1 MNIIVDACTA
11 VKWAFNEEYSE
22 EASRIKSG
30 IFEEKRN
37 SPQKCL
43 IRLPLSLSNIFS
55 EFIYRPVHGSYSVSA
70 PLSLLHL

>member
-30 IFEEKRN
+30 IFEKRN
-37 SPQKCL
+37 SP
-43 IRLPLSLSNIFS
+43 
-55 EFIYRPVHGSYSVSA
+55 
-70 PLSLLHL
+70 